1 MPVPVRRT
9 VVAALKIALA
19 VGLLTYLVI
28 QARTGFVRL
37 EDRTLAWP
45 WLGAALLFSTLTATF
60 SFARWH
66 ILIRALDIPSRL
78 RDTLRL
84 AALGFALNFASLGS
98 IGGDLFKALFLA
110 HRHPERRPE
119 AVATVVADRAL
130 GLLTLLTIA
139 SCGVLMIGLMR
150 AESPAMRL
158 LAPSILVV
166 TAIGWIA
173 CLLLMFVEQFTGRWV
188 TERVEMVPLIGKTC
202 ARLLGAVQIYRGR
215 KGMLVVAMALSAIM
229 AFCSITTFFSISR
242 GLRLEAPTWTEHAV
256 IVPMAG
262 VVGAVPVTPSG
273 FGTMELAVEKLYE
286 EIAGDKIDKGDGTM
300 VALGRRITDI
310 AVALIGLGFYFGR
323 RREVQE
329 VIAEAEET
337 DDVPN

>member
-19 VGLLTYLVI
+19 VGLLAYLII
-28 QARTGFVRL
+28 QARAGFVRL
-37 EDRTLAWP
+37 ADRSLAWP
-45 WLGAALLFSTLTATF
+45 WLGAALLFSLLTATF

-66 ILIRALDIPSRL
+66 VLIRALDIPSRL

-84 AALGFALNFASLGS
+84 GALGFALNFASLGS

-110 HRHPERRPE
+110 HRHAERRPE

-139 SCGVLMIGLMR
+139 SCGVLATGMLH
-150 AESPAMRL
+150 AESPAMCV
-158 LAPSILVV
+158 LATSILIV
-166 TAIGWIA
+166 TAIGWVVS
-173 CLLLMFVEQFTGRWV
+173 LLLMFVEQFTGRWL
-188 TERVEMVPLIGKTC
+188 TGRVETVPFFGKIC
-202 ARLLGAVQIYRGR
+202 ARLLGVVQIYRQR
-215 KGMLVVAMALSAIM
+215 KGMLLVAMVLSAMM

-242 GLRLEAPTWTEHAV
+242 GLLLEAPTWTEHAV
-256 IVPMAG
+256 IVPIAG
-262 VVGAVPVTPSG
+262 VVGAVPITPNG

-310 AVALIGLGFYFGR
+310 AVALIGLVFYFGR

-337 DDVPN
+337 GDRTN